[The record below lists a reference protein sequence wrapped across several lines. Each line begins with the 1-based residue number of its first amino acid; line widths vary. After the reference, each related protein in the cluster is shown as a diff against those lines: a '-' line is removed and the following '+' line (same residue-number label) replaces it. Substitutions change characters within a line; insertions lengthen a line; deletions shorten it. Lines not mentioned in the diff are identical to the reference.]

1 MTDLPLASRHPE
13 RLADLGL
20 AWMLCALAGL
30 HLAAGGVVAAVLGH
44 RSGTAV
50 AGADTLAA
58 VVLAGSALVAVR
70 FGPFARGRTPGAG
83 RGIDLSLVT
92 AALAVA
98 GVATALRVVATGA
111 TWAAI
116 EVPLVVV
123 AAAALPRRH
132 ALTASSAALM
142 PFVGALVGVVGL
154 GTRPASDV
162 LTALL
167 PLAVVPAA
175 AVVAMAWRRRALL
188 LEGRLERAENAAREV
203 AVRDQLTGAV
213 NRIGLELVAGPLIHH
228 ARRQGEAAHCL
239 FVDVDGFRDLN
250 EAAGPTAADDVLRA
264 IAVALLGAVRSTD
277 VVGRWSGDE
286 FVVVGPGTGTSPLE
300 LERRVHAHLAQ
311 TPPVATEIWT
321 PRVSI
326 GSATLVP
333 WDEGDLGSLLRRA
346 DQDMQLRRS
355 LRRQRAD
362 RDGGSVAPPPP
373 PRPVAGDAEQ
383 SGAEH

>member
-1 MTDLPLASRHPE
+1 M
-13 RLADLGL
+13 
-20 AWMLCALAGL
+20 
-30 HLAAGGVVAAVLGH
+30 
-44 RSGTAV
+44 
-50 AGADTLAA
+50 
-58 VVLAGSALVAVR
+58 
-70 FGPFARGRTPGAG
+70 
-83 RGIDLSLVT
+83 
-92 AALAVA
+92 A
-98 GVATALRVVATGA
+98 GVATALRVVATGS

-142 PFVGALVGVVGL
+142 PLAGALVGVVGL
-154 GTRPASDV
+154 GTRAASDV

-175 AVVAMAWRRRALL
+175 AVVALAWRRRALL
-188 LEGRLERAENAAREV
+188 LEGRLERAENAARDV

-277 VVGRWSGDE
+277 SSAAGPATSSWWSARAPAPRRSSSSGACTPTLPRCRRCHRDLDPPGQHRLGHAGAVGRG
-286 FVVVGPGTGTSPLE
+286 
-300 LERRVHAHLAQ
+300 R
-311 TPPVATEIWT
+311 
-321 PRVSI
+321 PRVAAAP
-326 GSATLVP
+326 GRPGHAAAAVAAP
-333 WDEGDLGSLLRRA
+333 PAGRPG
-346 DQDMQLRRS
+346 
-355 LRRQRAD
+355 RRQR
-362 RDGGSVAPPPP
+362 RAPAAAT
-373 PRPVAGDAEQ
+373 RRGRRRAEKRR
-383 SGAEH
+383 ALARTDLC